1 MFVQLKSPK
10 PVTSLPPTSLEWLVQ
25 QEQKR
30 LSMVSGLAWM
40 ITGQMR
46 TSQC

>member
-1 MFVQLKSPK
+1 MCLCSPK
-10 PVTSLPPTSLEWLVQ
+10 PVTSVPPTSLEWLDQ

-30 LSMVSGLAWM
+30 LSMVSDLAWM
-40 ITGQMR
+40 INGQMR